1 MVAMAARKRIPS
13 DLPPAGKGH
22 HRLPARLVPAITG
35 GSHADTP
42 PPKDGRL
49 PFFRASEAAAAA
61 SGIHRTVWTG
71 LESGRRSPTW
81 ETLARLAPVLGASL
95 GDFDLSEKKE

>member
-1 MVAMAARKRIPS
+1 MPRKQ
-13 DLPPAGKGH
+13 PPAETIGGRIRAL
-22 HRLPARLVPAITG
+22 RLAAGLTVT
-35 GSHADTP
+35 
-42 PPKDGRL
+42 
-49 PFFRASEAAAAA
+49 AAAAA